1 MENAAKALEIAS
13 GVLIALMVLGLVVIG
28 YNNISKVKKEE
39 YKTTEIQQT
48 TNFNNEYE
56 YYNKNGLYGSELL
69 SLANKMD
76 NYNKKYP
83 TSEGYQNIEMSASI
97 KNDDAQFFR
106 TVSSYSSSDLTSKY
120 AELSKKISSMASKK
134 IKANTNETRTIA
146 EWAKLSAGT
155 LNNQLSS
162 NGVDE
167 VNKYKDL
174 LEEQTGFARK
184 TFKCTKVE
192 YDKSNGRITKMM
204 FEDTSK

>member
-106 TVSSYSSSDLTSKY
+106 TGSSYSSSDLTSKY
-120 AELSKKISSMASKK
+120 AELSKKISIMASKK

>member
-106 TVSSYSSSDLTSKY
+106 T
-120 AELSKKISSMASKK
+120 
-134 IKANTNETRTIA
+134 
-146 EWAKLSAGT
+146 
-155 LNNQLSS
+155 
-162 NGVDE
+162 
-167 VNKYKDL
+167 
-174 LEEQTGFARK
+174 
-184 TFKCTKVE
+184 
-192 YDKSNGRITKMM
+192 
-204 FEDTSK
+204 